1 MEKAK
6 KKKNTITV
14 QTKRNLLKVSLVQ
27 CSLWREAVRETQ
39 QRSAL
44 RRTGRSVL
52 PGDKPPTGPAPAEN
66 KIILKITHTRALSLE
81 TILPDSVKP
90 NKLDQARDG
99 VTLNQAYI
107 VLLVLVALHD
117 GNDAVVYEEGQSEN
131 AGQLGEEQ
139 SELWNNSKRGGDSVV
154 SSFFV
159 KIMEGRNTATKLHK
173 NNRLLIISSTSVS
186 RLKKNVIF
194 KCWRGSSSQ
203 AHHVCCLFIFA
214 PCH

>member
-1 MEKAK
+1 M
-6 KKKNTITV
+6 
-14 QTKRNLLKVSLVQ
+14 
-27 CSLWREAVRETQ
+27 
-39 QRSAL
+39 
-44 RRTGRSVL
+44 
-52 PGDKPPTGPAPAEN
+52 
-66 KIILKITHTRALSLE
+66 
-81 TILPDSVKP
+81 PDSGKP

-139 SELWNNSKRGGDSVV
+139 SELWNKNKRGGDSVV

-173 NNRLLIISSTSVS
+173 NDRSLHITRNFINII
-186 RLKKNVIF
+186 
-194 KCWRGSSSQ
+194 
-203 AHHVCCLFIFA
+203 HV
-214 PCH
+214 